1 TGNNV
6 AIYGDLT
13 RRTLVCNLDPQQEQP
28 ETRAFKGNPVVT
40 VLADRGKY
48 IAACL
53 TICRAYMLAEGH
65 DKPTPLASFEGWS
78 DIVRSALLWLE
89 EADPVASLDIGRDDD
104 PERNAL
110 LDLMTAWDAVFG
122 RDRGEVTIGVSC
134 CLCGDCRLTK
144 SSACR
149 VVAHRVISLP
159 RSK

>member
-1 TGNNV
+1 
-6 AIYGDLT
+6 AISIRNRSSPRRAPSRAT
-13 RRTLVCNLDPQQEQP
+13 RSSPCSQIAASTS
-28 ETRAFKGNPVVT
+28 
-40 VLADRGKY
+40 
-48 IAACL
+48 AACL

-159 RSK
+159 RSKRVGSRAKRTRRDL